1 MYFFTLIALE
11 SIYSN
16 ILLKPFILLKTL
28 NNHYLQHVN
37 YTFTSHI
44 SLCTLISQF
53 GYALRNPIG
62 KQRILHRILSHHH
75 NLIISRVWK
84 LENSVLLSYFTL
96 PPLPNPCFSLSLFL
110 HLARSL
116 DQWARAR
123 ATTINQSLS
132 AICLPQQPI
141 TVARQLPHDKWIEEG
156 WNGPACG
163 LVCGGWGVHFI
174 WSSPGCRQQHLQM
187 TPDAD
192 LKHTHTQIYID
203 EQNDAYEAPFI

>member
-1 MYFFTLIALE
+1 ME
-11 SIYSN
+11 SRG
-16 ILLKPFILLKTL
+16 F
-28 NNHYLQHVN
+28 
-37 YTFTSHI
+37 YTGF
-44 SLCTLISQF
+44 
-53 GYALRNPIG
+53 Y
-62 KQRILHRILSHHH
+62 
-75 NLIISRVWK
+75 LIITIWSSAESGSLKIVRFS
-84 LENSVLLSYFTL
+84 LI
-96 PPLPNPCFSLSLFL
+96 SLSLHFPTLVSLSLSL

-192 LKHTHTQIYID
+192 
-203 EQNDAYEAPFI
+203 